1 MENLNYHHLQY
12 FWVTARTGSIAKA
25 SKELLL
31 APPTISTQISRLE
44 DTLGEKLF
52 DRVGRQLV
60 LTEIGKI
67 AFRYADEIFSLG
79 RELTDTVKGRPTGRP
94 IRLVIGIADVIPK
107 SIVYQLIRS
116 ALSGSALRII
126 CREDP
131 PDRMLAL
138 LAMQELDLVLTDAPI
153 APGARFKV
161 FSHLLGE
168 AGVIFA
174 ADRRLAGAYKRG
186 FPRSLDG
193 APMLLPT
200 DNTAIRRE
208 LNQWFEANDLHP
220 KIVGEFEDDALLVEC
235 GHMGMGIIPV
245 LNVPARLR
253 RHMDRFHRIGSTNEV
268 CGRIYA
274 ISVERKLKHPAV
286 VTICQTAREK
296 LFA

>member
-12 FWVTARTGSIAKA
+12 FWATARTGSIAKA

-31 APPTISTQISRLE
+31 APPTISAQISRLE

-52 DRVGRQLV
+52 ERSGRQLV
-60 LTEIGKI
+60 LTEMGKI

-79 RELTDTVKGRPTGRP
+79 RELTDTIKGRPTGRP
-94 IRLVIGIADVIPK
+94 MRLVIGIADVIPK
-107 SIVYQLIRS
+107 SIVYQLLAP
-116 ALSGSALRII
+116 ALGSPVRII

-168 AGVIFA
+168 AGVVFVGNEKLSA
-174 ADRRLAGAYKRG
+174 AYKRE

-200 DNTAIRRE
+200 DNTAIRSE
-208 LNQWFEANDLHP
+208 LNQWFDANHIHP
-220 KIVGEFEDDALLVEC
+220 RVVGEFEDDALLVEC
-235 GHMGMGIIPV
+235 GRMGMGIMPV

-253 RHMDRFHRIGSTNEV
+253 RHMNGFHRIGGTNEV

-274 ISVERKLKHPAV
+274 ISIERKLKHPAV
-286 VTICQTAREK
+286 VVICQTAREK